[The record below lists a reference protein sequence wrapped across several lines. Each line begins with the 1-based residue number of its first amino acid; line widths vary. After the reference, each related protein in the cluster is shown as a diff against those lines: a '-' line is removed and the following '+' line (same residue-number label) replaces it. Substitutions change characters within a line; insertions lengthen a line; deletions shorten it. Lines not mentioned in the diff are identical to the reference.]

1 MKTCYDTLNGLSS
14 NLNETDRHEY
24 ASHIRF
30 ELKSLFSINTNNFSI
45 CSFFS
50 SVEHQIADIKQRLI
64 HFEQLSI
71 EHQNE
76 YRNFEK
82 NLQLF
87 ELNINNFKQTI
98 ESDLMQV
105 TINNVTKIDVSF

>member
-1 MKTCYDTLNGLSS
+1 MNGLSS
-14 NLNETDRHEY
+14 NINETDRHEY

-30 ELKSLFSINTNNFSI
+30 ELKSLFSVNMNNFPS
-45 CSFFS
+45 FS

-76 YRNFEK
+76 CRNFEK

-87 ELNINNFKQTI
+87 KLNINNFKQTI
-98 ESDLMQV
+98 ESNLMQV
-105 TINNVTKIDVSF
+105 TINNITKIDVSF